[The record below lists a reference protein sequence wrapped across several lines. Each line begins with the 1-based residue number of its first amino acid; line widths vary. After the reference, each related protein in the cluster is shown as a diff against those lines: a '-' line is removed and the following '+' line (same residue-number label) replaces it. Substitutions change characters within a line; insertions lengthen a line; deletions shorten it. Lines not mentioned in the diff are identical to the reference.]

1 MLGTD
6 NVFVRVAIAVREHHD
21 PKQLKEER
29 VYLIYIFY
37 ISCAT
42 VCREMPRKEF
52 KHGRNQEPG
61 ADAEAMEPCY

>member
-6 NVFVRVAIAVREHHD
+6 NVLVRVTMGVREHHD

-37 ISCAT
+37 ISGVT
-42 VCREMPRKEF
+42 VC
-52 KHGRNQEPG
+52 
-61 ADAEAMEPCY
+61 